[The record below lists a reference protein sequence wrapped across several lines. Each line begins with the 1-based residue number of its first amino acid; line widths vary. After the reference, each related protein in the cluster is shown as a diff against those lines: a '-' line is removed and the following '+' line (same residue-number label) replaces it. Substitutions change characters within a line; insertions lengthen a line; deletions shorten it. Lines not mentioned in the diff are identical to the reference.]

1 MKRSK
6 NKKKYTNQETIIYQI
21 NTKINANRIQTAD
34 YCFTVSIYFSQIAM
48 KILDLGKYRL
58 YCSASKDLLFV
69 EQDLSRVQQFQVF
82 AIVRGVFFAV
92 FRKLSRFGRQEVHF
106 ESHR

>member
-1 MKRSK
+1 M
-6 NKKKYTNQETIIYQI
+6 N
-21 NTKINANRIQTAD
+21 
-34 YCFTVSIYFSQIAM
+34 
-48 KILDLGKYRL
+48 LGKYGL

-69 EQDLSRVQQFQVF
+69 DKDLSRVQQFQVC

-92 FRKLSRFGRQEVHF
+92 FRKLSRFGRQEVRF